1 MEMGGGGRFVVWVV
15 EDNVDKE
22 EGKIGDGEEA
32 AWEDNAPNEH
42 DVGSV
47 LWAGNRNELGGW
59 CIICPVVVVVGWWWC
74 EWME

>member
-22 EGKIGDGEEA
+22 EGKIGDGDA

-42 DVGSV
+42 DVGRV
-47 LWAGNRNELGGW
+47 WAGNRNELGG
-59 CIICPVVVVVGWWWC
+59 
-74 EWME
+74 